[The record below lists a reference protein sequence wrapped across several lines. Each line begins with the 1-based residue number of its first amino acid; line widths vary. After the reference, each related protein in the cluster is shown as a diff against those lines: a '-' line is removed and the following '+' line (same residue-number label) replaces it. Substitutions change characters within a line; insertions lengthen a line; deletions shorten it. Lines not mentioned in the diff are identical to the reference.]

1 MQFASMVDRVA
12 GRGAEA
18 WALHMEGVA
27 QQRRTGREVLFLTV
41 GEPDFD
47 TPEIIQQS
55 AIASMQGGN
64 THYTPIVGTRAL
76 REAIA
81 DWQKELTGQQVD
93 PDQVVVA
100 PGAQAALF
108 AVMQCLAEAGDEV
121 ITTDPRYSTY
131 EAVIGA
137 SGASLVSVPLLPDRN
152 FALDLEALRVAV
164 TPRTRALLLNSPHN
178 PSGAVLSEADWQA
191 IAALCQERDIWLVS
205 DEVYGSLTYDQP
217 HRSPSILPG
226 MAEHCVVVS
235 SLSKSHAMTG
245 WRIGWAIGP
254 MQLSEHLHN
263 LLLCMLYGCPG
274 FIQEAAVT
282 ALNDGRDE
290 VRRMHAAYTRR
301 RNFMAPWLDRL
312 PGLSCASPAGGMFV
326 MLDLRRSGLDA
337 VSFARRLL
345 KEESVAVLP
354 GGGFGD
360 QAEGFCRL
368 SLGFSDETLTE
379 ACRRIEAFAERLA
392 AAELALA
399 AVGSGR
405 RSPAL
410 GRARRPR

>member
-27 QQRRTGREVLFLTV
+27 QERRTGKEVLFLTV

-47 TPEIIQQS
+47 TPELIQQA
-55 AIASMQGGN
+55 AITSMQGGN

-76 REAIA
+76 RQAVA
-81 DWQKELTGQQVD
+81 DWQKELTGQEVD
-93 PDQVVVA
+93 ADQVVVA

-108 AVMQCLAEAGDEV
+108 AVVQCLAEVGDEV

-137 SGASLVSVPLLPDRN
+137 SGAKMVSVPLLPDRN
-152 FALDLEALRVAV
+152 FALDLDALRAAV
-164 TPRTRALLLNSPHN
+164 TPRSRVILLNSPHN
-178 PSGAVLSEADWQA
+178 PTGAVLTQEELEAV
-191 IAALCQERDIWLVS
+191 AALCREKDLWLVS

-217 HRSPSILPG
+217 HRTPAVLPG
-226 MAEHCVVVS
+226 MAERCVVVS
-235 SLSKSHAMTG
+235 SVSKSHAMTG

-254 MQLSEHLHN
+254 HQLMEHLHN
-263 LLLCMLYGCPG
+263 LLLCMLYGLPG
-274 FIQEAAVT
+274 FLQEAATV
-282 ALNDGRDE
+282 ALNEGQDE
-290 VRRMHAAYTRR
+290 VRRMHASYTTR

-312 PGLSCASPAGGMFV
+312 PGLGCASPAGGMFV
-326 MLDLRRSGLDA
+326 MLDVRGTGLDA
-337 VSFARRLL
+337 VTFARRLL
-345 KEESVAVLP
+345 QEESVAVLP

-368 SLGFSDETLTE
+368 SLGFSDETLSE
-379 ACRRIEAFAERLA
+379 ACRRIEAFANRLA
-392 AAELALA
+392 AGEEMLLA
-399 AVGSGR
+399 AAPQR
-405 RSPAL
+405 
-410 GRARRPR
+410 

>member
-27 QQRRTGREVLFLTV
+27 QERRTGKEVLFLTV

-47 TPEIIQQS
+47 TPELIQRS
-55 AIASMQGGN
+55 AITSMQGGN

-76 REAIA
+76 RQAVA
-81 DWQKELTGQQVD
+81 DWQKELTGHEVEA
-93 PDQVVVA
+93 DQVVVA

-137 SGASLVSVPLLPDRN
+137 SGATMVSVPLLPDRN
-152 FALDLEALRVAV
+152 FALDLDALRAAV
-164 TPRTRALLLNSPHN
+164 TPRSRVILLNSPHN
-178 PSGAVLSEADWQA
+178 PTGAVLTPEELQA
-191 IAALCQERDIWLVS
+191 VAALCCEKDLWLVS
-205 DEVYGSLTYDQP
+205 DEVYGSLTYEHA
-217 HRSPSILPG
+217 HRTPAVLPG
-226 MAEHCVVVS
+226 MAERCVVVS
-235 SLSKSHAMTG
+235 SVSKSHAMTG

-254 MQLSEHLHN
+254 RKLAAHLDN
-263 LLLCMLYGCPG
+263 LLLCMLYGLPG
-274 FIQEAAVT
+274 FIQEAATT
-282 ALNDGRDE
+282 ALNEGHDE
-290 VRRMHAAYTRR
+290 VKRMHVAYTRR
-301 RNFMAPWLDRL
+301 RNLMAPWLNRL
-312 PGLSCASPAGGMFV
+312 PGLSCASPDGGMFV
-326 MLDLRRSGLDA
+326 MLDVRRSGLDA
-337 VSFARRLL
+337 LSFARRLL
-345 KEESVAVLP
+345 EEESVAVLP

-379 ACRRIEAFAERLA
+379 ACRRIEAFANRLATGEEAALA
-392 AAELALA
+392 AA
-399 AVGSGR
+399 
-405 RSPAL
+405 P
-410 GRARRPR
+410 